1 MGGFKW
7 LIRLMEVLEQHC
19 FLNESIYNLGK
30 HLSRSENLSTFSPE
44 KAKNGTGLF
53 YPYGDFSI
61 LAVYQQV
68 KFGQTWARLNYF
80 EECRKPGSLAKLM
93 VWGMLMDLK
102 VERSNPS
109 ACKSFFSKKL

>member
-44 KAKNGTGLF
+44 KTKNGTGLF
-53 YPYGDFSI
+53 YPYGDFNS
-61 LAVYQQV
+61 LSARKVWPNQ
-68 KFGQTWARLNYF
+68 ARLNYF
-80 EECRKPGSLAKLM
+80 VECRKPGSLAKLM